1 VTFVSIREADMF
13 KGFRDFI
20 LRGNVVEL
28 AVAVVIGAAFNEV
41 VNGFIASFIDPIIA
55 MAMGAS
61 GTADLAT
68 VTAGAFPVGIFIS
81 ALITFLIKAL
91 VVYYFIVRPF
101 ANLATRYAADTTP
114 AGPTNEEKL
123 LTEIRDTLRAQ
134 QL

>member
-1 VTFVSIREADMF
+1 ML

-41 VNGFIASFIDPIIA
+41 VNGFIASFIDPILA
-55 MAMGAS
+55 MALGAS

-68 VTAGAFPVGIFIS
+68 VAVGAFPIGVFIS
-81 ALITFLIKAL
+81 AVITFLIKAF
-91 VVYYFIVRPF
+91 VIYYFVVRPF
-101 ANLATRYAADTTP
+101 SNLATRFAADTTP

-134 QL
+134 QR

>member
-1 VTFVSIREADMF
+1 M

-41 VNGFIASFIDPIIA
+41 INGFIASFIDPIIA
-55 MAMGAS
+55 VALGAS
-61 GTADLAT
+61 GAADLGT
-68 VTAGAFPVGIFIS
+68 VTAGIFPIGVFIS

-91 VVYYFIVRPF
+91 VVYFFVVRPF
-101 ANLATRYAADTTP
+101 TAMAARFAADTTP

-134 QL
+134 RP